1 MAKKS
6 TTSTSSFLAKPR
18 RKRKG
23 VHSKKKNCK
32 NNRSRNYKKAYVGQG
47 K

>member
-1 MAKKS
+1 MAAKS
-6 TTSTSSFLAKPR
+6 SLSSNFLAKPR

-23 VHSKKKNCK
+23 VHSKKKNSVHKGAK
-32 NNRSRNYKKAYVGQG
+32 NYNKKYVGQG